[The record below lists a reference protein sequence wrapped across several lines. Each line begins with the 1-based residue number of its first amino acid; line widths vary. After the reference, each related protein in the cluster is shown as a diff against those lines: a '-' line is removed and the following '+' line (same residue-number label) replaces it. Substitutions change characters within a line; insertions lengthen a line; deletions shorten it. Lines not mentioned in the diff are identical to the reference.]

1 MREITA
7 DKITGMPSRTAAYL
21 CRQIGHLVKTGS
33 LSPETCQRIF
43 AFCGIRPSDAQWRQ
57 FLIPVLC
64 FLGLLSLVAGSVFFI
79 AWNWAWMPKMAKF
92 ALAELLIVALAVVV
106 WWRWHSTLARSA
118 LLAAGL
124 SFGALFALYGQ
135 IYQTGAD
142 SWELFRAWLYVLLPL
157 ALIARQNSLWFCSW
171 LVANLAFQLY
181 YTATLPTSLLDL
193 AVSDS
198 FFWLPTTVLHSYLAL
213 LAACL
218 IIREV
223 LAWRAITHHPQS
235 WLASRWFSRVMA
247 GFLLLLLTTIVAGN
261 ISDWHG
267 ANHFTLVTGGWV
279 VTLLAGY
286 YLYRYRHVDLCMLT
300 LGIASLTVVG
310 CALIMQL
317 FLVAYVTADLYLT
330 GVLMIFWVA
339 ANGSILLKWQRKLA
353 EKGPLDLAPARLT
366 LLTDALRQQGLLSDA
381 QIREIKQRGH
391 ASDLPW
397 YLRLALSVG
406 GWVAAIITLLLMALV
421 LYSTDLLDDQNAVTL
436 ILPSL
441 VLAVIARGLLR
452 SDRDGKYH
460 LGLAWAI
467 AATCGLVFGVVLQIQ
482 SNDVSLMMLSSLCA
496 LPILTAMA
504 VAMPDRTYRFMA
516 ITALTFFLVLAGYLL
531 SLHYLSPTAGR
542 VAVSLLVGAVMFLWL
557 WIVSHQLELLAG
569 SYADAVHPLLYG
581 IPTGLMLLSFLGINA
596 AVLMDFF
603 WSSAQFSM
611 LQSAT
616 GTGIA
621 AGVVLSALS
630 QKRSSQPLFS
640 IITLPATLICG
651 AAALY
656 APGIGLGLWLIL
668 MARYLGSPG
677 LLVVSGGFLVL
688 YVIGWYYFLEVL
700 LLHKALLLLAG
711 GLVLLGLAW
720 GVTKVLPAQIGG
732 ASENA

>member
-1 MREITA
+1 MREIA
-7 DKITGMPSRTAAYL
+7 PEGITGMPSRTAEYL
-21 CRQIGHLVKTGS
+21 CRQTARLVKGGS
-33 LSPETCQRIF
+33 LTPETCQRIY

-64 FLGLLSLVAGSVFFI
+64 CLGLLSLVAGSVFFI
-79 AWNWAWMPKMAKF
+79 AWNWAWLPKMAKF

-106 WWRWHSTLARSA
+106 WWRWYSTLARSA

-181 YTATLPTSLLDL
+181 YTTMPTSLLDL

-198 FFWLPTTVLHSYLAL
+198 FTRLPSAVLHGYLAL

-218 IIREV
+218 IIREA
-223 LAWRAITHHPQS
+223 LACRAITHHPES

-261 ISDWHG
+261 ISDWDG
-267 ANHFTLVTGGWV
+267 NNHFTDITVGWAI
-279 VTLLAGY
+279 TLLAGY
-286 YLYRYRHVDLCMLT
+286 YLYRYRYQDLCMLT

-310 CALIMQL
+310 CALIMRL
-317 FLVAYVTADLYLT
+317 FLYAYDTGDLFLT
-330 GVLMIFWVA
+330 GALMAFWLAV
-339 ANGSILLKWQRKLA
+339 NGSILLKWQRKMVGK
-353 EKGPLDLAPARLT
+353 EPIDRVPARLT
-366 LLTDALRQQGLLSDA
+366 LLTDTLRQQGLLSA
-381 QIREIKQRGH
+381 SQIEEIQQRDL

-406 GWVAAIITLLLMALV
+406 GWIAAIIILLLLILL
-421 LYSTDLLDDQNAVTL
+421 LYTADLLDQPNAATL

-441 VLAVIARGLLR
+441 LLAVIARGLLR
-452 SDRDGKYH
+452 SQRDGKHH

-467 AATCGLVFGVVLQIQ
+467 AATCGLISGVLLQIH
-482 SNDVSLMMLSSLCA
+482 SNDVSFLMLSSLCA
-496 LPILTAMA
+496 VPILAAMA

-516 ITALTFFLVLAGYLL
+516 ITALTFFLVLAGHSLARL
-531 SLHYLSPTAGR
+531 SLSPTAGR
-542 VAVSLLVGAVMFLWL
+542 LAVCGVVAAITCWWL
-557 WIVSHQLELLAG
+557 WIVSHQLRLQAG
-569 SYADAVHPLLYG
+569 PYADAVHPLLYG
-581 IPTGLMLLSFLGINA
+581 IPAGLMLLSFLGINA
-596 AVLMDFF
+596 AYLTDFI
-603 WSSAQFSM
+603 WSTAQLTT

-621 AGVVLSALS
+621 AGLVLSALS
-630 QKRSSQPLFS
+630 QKRNGQSLFS
-640 IITLPATLICG
+640 IITLPAALICG
-651 AAALY
+651 AVALY

-668 MARYLGSPG
+668 MARYQGSQG
-677 LLVVSGGFLVL
+677 LLVVSGGFMVL
-688 YVIGWYYFLEVL
+688 YVIGWYYFLAVTLLQKSL
-700 LLHKALLLLAG
+700 LLMVG
-711 GLVLLGLAW
+711 GLVLLGLVW
-720 GVTKVLPAQIGG
+720 GVKKVLPAPIGG

>member
-1 MREITA
+1 MREIA
-7 DKITGMPSRTAAYL
+7 PDGITGMPSRTAAYL
-21 CRQIGHLVKTGS
+21 CRQIAGLVKAGS

-92 ALAELLIVALAVVV
+92 ALAELLIVALAALV
-106 WWRWHSTLARSA
+106 WWRWYSTLARSA

-142 SWELFRAWLYVLLPL
+142 SWELFRAWLCVLLPL

-181 YTATLPTSLLDL
+181 YTATLPTSLLEL

-198 FFWLPTTVLHSYLAL
+198 VFWLPTTVLHGYLAL

-223 LAWRAITHHPQS
+223 LAWRAITHHPES

-247 GFLLLLLTTIVAGN
+247 GFLLLLLTAIVAGN

-267 ANHFTLVTGGWV
+267 ANNFTFVTGGWV

-381 QIREIKQRGH
+381 QIREIQRRGN

-441 VLAVIARGLLR
+441 VLAVVARGLLR

-467 AATCGLVFGVVLQIQ
+467 AATCGLVFGVVIQIQ
-482 SNDVSLMMLSSLCA
+482 SSDVSFMMLSSLCA
-496 LPILTAMA
+496 LPILAAMA
-504 VAMPDRTYRFMA
+504 VGMPDRTYRFMA

-531 SLHYLSPTAGR
+531 SLLYLSPTAGR
-542 VAVSLLVGAVMFLWL
+542 VAVSLLVAAVMFLWL

-581 IPTGLMLLSFLGINA
+581 IPAGLMLLSFLGINA

-621 AGVVLSALS
+621 AGLVLSALS
-630 QKRSSQPLFS
+630 QKRSGQPLFS
-640 IITLPATLICG
+640 IITLPAAVICG

-677 LLVVSGGFLVL
+677 LLVVSGGFMVL

-720 GVTKVLPAQIGG
+720 VVTKVLPAQIGG

>member
-1 MREITA
+1 MSEIA
-7 DKITGMPSRTAAYL
+7 PDSLTGMPLRTAAYL
-21 CRQIGHLVKTGS
+21 CRQIASLVKTGS
-33 LSPETCQRIF
+33 LNPETCQRIF
-43 AFCGIRPSDAQWRQ
+43 AYCGIRPSDTHWRQ

-64 FLGLLSLVAGSVFFI
+64 FLGLLSLVAGSLFFI
-79 AWNWAWMPKMAKF
+79 AWNWAWLPKMGKF

-106 WWRWHSTLARSA
+106 WWRWYSTLARGA

-142 SWELFRAWLYVLLPL
+142 SWELFRAWLCVLLPL

-171 LVANLAFQLY
+171 LIANLAFQLY
-181 YTATLPTSLLDL
+181 TTTLPASLLDL

-198 FFWLPTTVLHSYLAL
+198 VTRLPTTMLHGYLAL

-218 IIREV
+218 MIREA
-223 LAWRAITHHPQS
+223 LAWRAVTHRPES

-247 GFLLLLLTTIVAGN
+247 GFLLLLLTAIVAEN

-267 ANHFTLVTGGWV
+267 AHHFTSVTASWLIA
-279 VTLLAGY
+279 LLAGY
-286 YLYRYRHVDLCMLT
+286 YLYRYRFVDLCMLT

-310 CALIMQL
+310 CALIVQLSLSAYDTGEL
-317 FLVAYVTADLYLT
+317 FLT
-330 GVLMIFWVA
+330 GILMIFWVA
-339 ANGSILLKWQRKLA
+339 ANGSLLLKWQRKLA
-353 EKGPLDLAPARLT
+353 AKGPVDQAPAELT
-366 LLTDALRQQGLLSDA
+366 LLTETLCQRGLLSA
-381 QIREIKQRGH
+381 WQVEEIQQRGH

-406 GWVAAIITLLLMALV
+406 GWIAAIIMLLLMV
-421 LYSTDLLDDQNAVTL
+421 LLLYITDLLDDPNAVTF

-441 VLAVIARGLLR
+441 VIAVIARGLLR
-452 SDRDGKYH
+452 NERDGKYH

-467 AATCGLVFGVVLQIQ
+467 AATCGLIVGVVLQIQ
-482 SNDVSLMMLSSLCA
+482 SNDVRFIMLSSLCA
-496 LPILTAMA
+496 LPILAAMA
-504 VAMPDRTYRFMA
+504 VAMPDRTYRLMA

-531 SLHYLSPTAGR
+531 ARLYLSPTAGR
-542 VAVSLLVGAVMFLWL
+542 FAVSILVAAVMFWWL
-557 WIVSHQLELLAG
+557 WIVRHQLRLQAG
-569 SYADAVHPLLYG
+569 PYADAVHPLLYG
-581 IPTGLMLLSFLGINA
+581 IPAGLMLLSFLGINA
-596 AVLMDFF
+596 AFLADFF
-603 WSSAQFSM
+603 WPIAQFSP

-621 AGVVLSALS
+621 AGLVLSALS
-630 QKRSSQPLFS
+630 QKKNSQPLFS
-640 IITLPATLICG
+640 IITLPAALICG

-668 MARYLGSPG
+668 MARYQGSLG
-677 LLVVSGGFLVL
+677 LLVVSGGFMVL
-688 YVIGWYYFLEVL
+688 YIIGWYYFLEVI

-720 GVTKVLPAQIGG
+720 GVWKVLPAQLGG
-732 ASENA
+732 ARQNA